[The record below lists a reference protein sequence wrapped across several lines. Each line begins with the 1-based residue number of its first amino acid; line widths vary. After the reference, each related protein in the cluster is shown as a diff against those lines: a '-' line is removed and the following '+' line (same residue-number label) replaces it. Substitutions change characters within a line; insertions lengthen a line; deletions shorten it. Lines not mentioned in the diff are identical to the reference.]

1 MMDFWSEETLN
12 CLKKKNLKI
21 GFAGNGRV
29 AVYFFP
35 MRSV

>member
-12 CLKKKNLKI
+12 CLKKNLKI